1 MSQKKAPIRP
11 VRVLGTEALTFVRGG
26 ADFVFT
32 SKVTKS
38 SPG

>member
-1 MSQKKAPIRP
+1 MSPKKTPIRP
-11 VRVLGTEALTFVRGG
+11 VRVLGADALTIVRGG

>member
-1 MSQKKAPIRP
+1 MSPKKTSNRP
-11 VRVLGTEALTFVRGG
+11 VRVLGTDALTFVRGG
-26 ADFVFT
+26 ADFSFT